1 MMCSQKRNLCLLLLM
16 MAMLSGCSQEA
27 QIREWMEETKR
38 QTPVSVPKISEPKT
52 HTPFAYGRKDS
63 IDPFNPVKLSLA
75 IAKLRAQSN
84 KGLMPDMQRRREPL
98 EQYPLDTIRMVGMLQ
113 KPGMTYAILQV
124 DKAIFQAKVGH
135 YVGQNYGMIT
145 GISEDA
151 VDLKEVVQDA
161 SGEWVERKAR
171 LELQESKQ
179 ESKK

>member
-1 MMCSQKRNLCLLLLM
+1 
-16 MAMLSGCSQEA
+16 
-27 QIREWMEETKR
+27 
-38 QTPVSVPKISEPKT
+38 
-52 HTPFAYGRKDS
+52 
-63 IDPFNPVKLSLA
+63 
-75 IAKLRAQSN
+75 
-84 KGLMPDMQRRREPL
+84 MQRRREPL

-135 YVGQNYGMIT
+135 YVGQNFGMIT

-151 VDLKEVVQDA
+151 VELKEVVQDA